1 MKKITKNKREV
12 KDLQF
17 GLVTKIDFNNRAIEI
32 YEVYVGL
39 FVEVISNN
47 LITIYNIERDEKINV
62 IISEECNIYQY
73 ELIETSEV
81 FDALMSFGDKDTYN
95 ESPSFVAGNRN

>member
-1 MKKITKNKREV
+1 MIKNKREV

-17 GLVTKIDFNNRAIEI
+17 GLVTKIDFNNRVIEI

-39 FVEVISNN
+39 FVEAINDS

-62 IISEECNIYQY
+62 CM
-73 ELIETSEV
+73 LIKS
-81 FDALMSFGDKDTYN
+81 
-95 ESPSFVAGNRN
+95 NRYK